1 MMKLILVSDVPS
13 LGREGDIVDVADG
26 YGRNY
31 LLPHR
36 LAVKATAGAME
47 NAERRVQ
54 ARVDAE
60 RKARATADGVA
71 KSLVGT
77 RVVLAAQA
85 GDEGRLFGSVGVADV
100 IAGIKKFTGVELDRK
115 TVKLEAPIKS
125 IGLHEVTVVLHPE
138 VQFALTLDVIPA

>member
-1 MMKLILVSDVPS
+1 MMKLILVSDVPD

-31 LLPHR
+31 LLPRR
-36 LAVKATAGAME
+36 LAVKASRGALE
-47 NAERRVQ
+47 DAERRVQ
-54 ARVDAE
+54 TRLDSE
-60 RKARATADGVA
+60 RKARASAESVA

-77 RVVLAAQA
+77 RVVIAAQA
-85 GDEGRLFGSVGVADV
+85 GDEGRLFGSVGVVDV
-100 IAGIKKFTGVELDRK
+100 VAGIKKFTGVELDRK
-115 TVKLEAPIKS
+115 TVRLENPIKS